1 MNKTYHVGEGLI
13 SKLHW
18 QGFSRDDINAMV
30 NTDPMKF
37 ENIIF
42 KLGWKPAKCE
52 GTYHIWQK
60 LEDRSFNQ
68 ITIPLNKKMDNYIE
82 AMLYA
87 VYDVYLFE
95 NVTLKELVA

>member
-18 QGFSRDDINAMV
+18 QGFTRDDINAIV
-30 NTDPMKF
+30 NIDPTRF
-37 ENIIF
+37 ESFIL
-42 KLGWKPAKCE
+42 KLGWKPIDFDDS
-52 GTYHIWQK
+52 YHIWQK
-60 LEDRSFNQ
+60 VEDRSFNQ
-68 ITIPLNKKMDNYIE
+68 ITIPLDKRLDNYTE

-95 NVTLKELVA
+95 DVTIEELVA